1 MKLKDLIR
9 KAKFTGQLFDNLNKR
24 IEEINDKLD

>member
-9 KAKFTGQLFDNLNKR
+9 KAKFTGQLFDNLN
-24 IEEINDKLD
+24 IILMSFTF